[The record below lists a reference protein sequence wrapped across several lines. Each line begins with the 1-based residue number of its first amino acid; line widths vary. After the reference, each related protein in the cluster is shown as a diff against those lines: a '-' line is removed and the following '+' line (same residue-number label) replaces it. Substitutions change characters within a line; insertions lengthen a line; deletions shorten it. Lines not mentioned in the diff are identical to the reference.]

1 MIYFLCLYVYDYF
14 KVFFDK
20 RVILFIYMYKG
31 ILLENCDFD
40 KKINLFFWL
49 CLWDEYVKCN

>member
-1 MIYFLCLYVYDYF
+1 
-14 KVFFDK
+14 
-20 RVILFIYMYKG
+20 MYKG